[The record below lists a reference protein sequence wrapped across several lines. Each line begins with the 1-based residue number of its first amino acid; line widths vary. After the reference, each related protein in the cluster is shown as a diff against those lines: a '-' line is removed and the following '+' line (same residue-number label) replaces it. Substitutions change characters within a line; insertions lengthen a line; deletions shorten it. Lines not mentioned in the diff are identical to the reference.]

1 MAARLQLHFH
11 RTNRTRTV
19 TTITT
24 LAIWFLIA
32 MLITFL
38 IGGILL

>member
-1 MAARLQLHFH
+1 MATRLQLHIH
-11 RTNRTRTV
+11 GTNRTRTV
-19 TTITT
+19 ITITT

-32 MLITFL
+32 MIITFL